1 MKNLSTFNRASMLSV
16 AILLTIATNN
26 QETSSNEVESDAL
39 INSQNTSGSHMQE
52 QAKKD
57 IAPPPLAIFFG
68 PDEDEVPEGAEKQIK
83 NIAQYLIETGD
94 TFEIEGCTSKDGQS
108 NENFFLATRR
118 AQNVL
123 TALEEQGVP
132 VTRYQNI
139 KGIVGQDRDIYGT
152 NEGECAPLVDG
163 VEDTKEESRRA
174 NIHLNPEY
182 KQDEPQNTGNQP
194 DIFDLFKSWSEDTPE
209 I

>member
-26 QETSSNEVESDAL
+26 QETSSTEIESDAL
-39 INSQNTSGSHMQE
+39 INNQNTSGSHMQE

-83 NIAQYLIETGD
+83 DIAQYLIKTGD

-139 KGIVGQDRDIYGT
+139 KGVVGQDRDIYGT
-152 NEGECAPLVDG
+152 NEGECASLVDG
-163 VEDTKEESRRA
+163 VEDNKEESRRA
-174 NIHLNPEY
+174 NIHLNPDYTTE
-182 KQDEPQNTGNQP
+182 EPKSTSNQGN
-194 DIFDLFKSWSEDTPE
+194 IFDLFKSWSEDTPE